1 MNIRSEAALFFE
13 ANEVERIRRSAR
25 SPLLAETFNEWK
37 ARPASSLIEEL
48 EALSESGD
56 LHAGLRECCR
66 RLREAGI
73 VQIVEPREEL
83 KEAILVCIDVLL
95 GLPEWDFLRDGPYV
109 IGVQRASLTSATLLF
124 LREALGDDWSES
136 LNRKVLDNI
145 AEKACVPLHR
155 AIHGMD
161 HPDEVIGWRVADGY
175 PHLEG
180 LDMSRWPMILG
191 GNNLRAVPTASLGIA
206 ALALYGHDDRA
217 EQWLEKAIS
226 SSFRVLTLFKEDGS
240 FFEGVGYTNYT
251 LRTLL
256 NFFDA
261 HMRAVGD
268 IDWVA
273 KANLDG
279 TVRFL
284 LGMQSGLRPDG
295 SPEPVNFGDSGANVF
310 PCVGGWISKH
320 GKNPLAQYLAE
331 KASEPRTFRDMLWYD
346 PDLPSETPPP
356 SLMNLRTRLEWIFCR
371 TGWEPEDAV
380 LAFRGGGPSAH
391 EHADRNHFLFKIHGE
406 RLLTD
411 QFNAAYH
418 YRDPGFLL
426 RLTAGHNSVLVDRKG
441 QQYHQGEEGTNDG
454 LSFANTVHYQDR
466 GAEVWWTSDAT
477 AAYRIDNYHIF
488 KVVRSLIYFKP
499 DIIVVFDQV
508 RLRYRP
514 QQVNLRFFPDNRD
527 GEAEFELEGDN
538 RFIIRRPKA
547 RLHGQVFAHVEP
559 ELRLTELEVPRSVG
573 HFPCIEVGTP
583 KALDHEILTVLCAR
597 GRDQIDPPVARVEKH
612 SDSWKIEVGRLR
624 ANILTSRRYP
634 RILVG

>member
-1 MNIRSEAALFFE
+1 MNIKAEAALFFE
-13 ANEVERIRRSAR
+13 PKEVERIRRSAR
-25 SPLLAETFNEWK
+25 SPLLGSVFADWE
-37 ARPASSLIEEL
+37 ARPADELIAEFEDL
-48 EALSESGD
+48 RESED
-56 LHAGLRECCR
+56 LHVGVREGCS

-73 VQIVEPREEL
+73 VQIVEPRDDL
-83 KEAILVCIDVLL
+83 KEAILTCIDVLL
-95 GLPEWDFLRDGPYV
+95 RLPEWDFLMDGPYV
-109 IGVQRASLTSATLLF
+109 IGVQRASLISDTLLF
-124 LREALGDDWSES
+124 LREVLGDDWSED
-136 LNRKVLDNI
+136 LNRKVLDYI

-155 AIHGMD
+155 TIHGMD
-161 HPDEVIGWRVADGY
+161 NPDEVIGWRVADGY
-175 PHLEG
+175 PHLAG

-206 ALALYGHDDRA
+206 ALALSEHDDRA

-226 SSFRVLTLFKEDGS
+226 SSFRVLALFKEDGS

-273 KANLDG
+273 KSNLDG

-284 LGMQSGLRPDG
+284 LGMQAGLRPDG

-310 PCVGGWISKH
+310 PCVPGWISKH
-320 GKNPLAQYLAE
+320 TNNPVAQYLAE
-331 KASEPRTFRDMLWYD
+331 KASQPRSFRDMLWYD
-346 PDLPSETPPP
+346 PDLPSKAPPP

-411 QFNAAYH
+411 HFGAAYH

-426 RLTAGHNSVLVDRKG
+426 RLTEGHNSVLVGRKG

-454 LSFANTVHYQDR
+454 LSFANTVHYQDQ

-514 QQVNLRFFPDNRD
+514 QQVDLRFFPENRD
-527 GEAEFELEGDN
+527 GAAEFELQENN
-538 RFIIRRPKA
+538 RFTIRRPKA
-547 RLHGQVFAHVEP
+547 RLHGQVFAHTEP
-559 ELRLTELEVPRSVG
+559 EVRLSELEVPRKVG

-597 GRDQIDPPVARVEKH
+597 SQDQKDPPASRVEKQA
-612 SDSWKIEVGRLR
+612 DTWKVEVGRLR
-624 ANILTSRRYP
+624 ASILTSRRYP